1 MEPQPQHLQSPHS
14 RAHPSRR
21 SRPHPF
27 VVPAKAATHVT
38 RTSPSRHSRPHPFVL
53 PAKAGTHV
61 TRTSPSVRPERMN
74 PHTPATLSPSVR
86 PERREQVVHPAVK
99 LDAQPAPEVEGH
111 PPHPSHE
118 TTNPNLTSYPN
129 AATKTTQTRPNTPPS
144 YNPRRGPAPQIT
156 QNHPQNTH
164 SQLRHKTNK
173 TKLISYDHAAIET
186 TSRYE
191 KPISSYGTGRTLAD
205 NPPKTP
211 PTQIGDKTMTSKLN
225 SYNHAAT
232 PIIPDPPS
240 VIPDP
245 PSVIPDPPSVI
256 PTPLSVIPTEGRNP
270 NTPLTPP
277 TPSVRPERRQSV
289 VHPAC
294 QGQTYNRLPESK
306 DPAPNDPQWAEM
318 SGNDADSPISTLTF
332 RQQAALPAVAM
343 APTLS
348 QAARDS
354 GVGLST
360 LRRWLQ
366 EPEFRQ
372 QLANFRQESA
382 DLARQQA
389 QAILPRCLSVFAE
402 VMECPDP
409 SLRLRAARYA
419 MAFALQITEAHDLKS
434 RLEQLEQSIIPST
447 DA

>member
-1 MEPQPQHLQSPHS
+1 
-14 RAHPSRR
+14 
-21 SRPHPF
+21 
-27 VVPAKAATHVT
+27 
-38 RTSPSRHSRPHPFVL
+38 
-53 PAKAGTHV
+53 
-61 TRTSPSVRPERMN
+61 
-74 PHTPATLSPSVR
+74 
-86 PERREQVVHPAVK
+86 
-99 LDAQPAPEVEGH
+99 
-111 PPHPSHE
+111 
-118 TTNPNLTSYPN
+118 
-129 AATKTTQTRPNTPPS
+129 
-144 YNPRRGPAPQIT
+144 
-156 QNHPQNTH
+156 
-164 SQLRHKTNK
+164 
-173 TKLISYDHAAIET
+173 
-186 TSRYE
+186 
-191 KPISSYGTGRTLAD
+191 
-205 NPPKTP
+205 
-211 PTQIGDKTMTSKLN
+211 MTSKLN
-225 SYNHAAT
+225 SYDHAAT
-232 PIIPDPPS
+232 PI
-240 VIPDP
+240 
-245 PSVIPDPPSVI
+245 I

-270 NTPLTPP
+270 NTPLTPSSSSVRPERRQQVIHPMPP

-289 VHPAC
+289 VHSAC

-306 DPAPNDPQWAEM
+306 GPTPDDPEWAEM
-318 SGNDADSPISTLTF
+318 SENGADSQISTLTF

>member
-1 MEPQPQHLQSPHS
+1 MEPQHLQSPHS
-14 RAHPSRR
+14 RAHPSRH
-21 SRPHPF
+21 SRAHPF
-27 VVPAKAATHVT
+27 VVPAKAGTHVT
-38 RTSPSRHSRPHPFVL
+38 PTSPSRHSRPHPFVL

-61 TRTSPSVRPERMN
+61 TRTSPSVRPER
-74 PHTPATLSPSVR
+74 
-86 PERREQVVHPAVK
+86 REQVVHPAAKSDV
-99 LDAQPAPEVEGH
+99 QPAPEVEGH

-129 AATKTTQTRPNTPPS
+129 AATKTTQTRPNTSPS
-144 YNPRRGPAPQIT
+144 YNPSRPSTPQPA
-156 QNHPQNTH
+156 QNHPQNRTP
-164 SQLRHKTNK
+164 QLQHETNK
-173 TKLISYDHAAIET
+173 TKLISYAHAAIET
-186 TSRYE
+186 TSSYE
-191 KPISSYGTGRTLAD
+191 KSFSSYGTGRTLA
-205 NPPKTP
+205 NQPAKTTF
-211 PTQIGDKTMTSKLN
+211 TQIGDKTMTSKLN
-225 SYNHAAT
+225 SYDHAAT
-232 PIIPDPPS
+232 PIIPDPLS
-240 VIPDP
+240 VIPAP
-245 PSVIPDPPSVI
+245 LSVI

-270 NTPLTPP
+270 NTPLTPSS
-277 TPSVRPERRQSV
+277 PSVRPERRQSV

-294 QGQTYNRLPESK
+294 QGQTYNRLPKSK
-306 DPAPNDPQWAEM
+306 DPAPDDPEWAEM
-318 SGNDADSPISTLTF
+318 SGNDTDSQISTLTF

-419 MAFALQITEAHDLKS
+419 MAFALQITEAHDLNS
-434 RLEQLEQSIIPST
+434 RLQQLEQSIIPST